1 TATQVT
7 TRITKAFKINCPVHT
22 LFENPTIHQ
31 LTQWVEISV
40 TADVTGLPVEDVR
53 RMLAAR
59 YFGTDGLA

>member
-1 TATQVT
+1 QIT
-7 TRITKAFKINCPVHT
+7 TRITKAFKIQCPVRT

-31 LTQWVEISV
+31 LAQWVEVSV

-59 YFGTDGLA
+59 YLGTDGPA